1 MMLRVAAWILISL
14 DEYYRGGWVHDKTRR
29 RRGGPLLRPRGL
41 GLHLQ
46 RLIERLSR
54 VGAGEEA
61 GVQSLSGCPGRQ
73 KPEGGT
79 SQLEG
84 WPRGLTWLL
93 VF

>member
-1 MMLRVAAWILISL
+1 V
-14 DEYYRGGWVHDKTRR
+14 
-29 RRGGPLLRPRGL
+29 L

-61 GVQSLSGCPGRQ
+61 GVHRLSGCPGRQ
-73 KPEGGT
+73 KPEGGI

-84 WPRGLTWLL
+84 WRGSDLAAGVL
-93 VF
+93 VVHLMRNNNNDLKSNKRLKS